1 MRISLSELEQAR
13 RDPRAYVR
21 QREGRGGGFFFKS
34 GYATLQRAVF
44 RFHQSKGNL
53 EEAKKYLQE
62 SYERQFKH
70 RQKLE
75 GYIEQ
80 LERYTLEFAN
90 RGNRVFKVR
99 DRLVIPVPEELANQ
113 VSVTGQIP
121 RLDFV
126 PSGGYNVWLF
136 AKQPVDW
143 RAELRLPLI
152 QAAYSKKL
160 TAGLNEVKVG
170 VYDFS
175 TATYTD
181 YSFDEQEVTEANH
194 ELVDL
199 LQQVT
204 AISSR
209 NTLGHI

>member
-21 QREGRGGGFFFKS
+21 EREGRGGRFFFKS

-53 EEAKKYLQE
+53 EEARKYLQE
-62 SYERQFKH
+62 SYETQFKH
-70 RQKLE
+70 KQKLD

-80 LERYTLEFAN
+80 LERYALGFAN

-99 DRLVIPVPEELANQ
+99 DRLVIPVPAELANQ

-126 PSGGYNVWLF
+126 SSCGYNVWLF
-136 AKQPVDW
+136 AKRPLDW

-160 TAGLNEVKVG
+160 TADLNEVKVG

-181 YSFDEQEVTEANH
+181 YRFDEQEIAEANR
-194 ELVDL
+194 EFVDL
-199 LQQVT
+199 LKQVT
-204 AISSR
+204 ALVSR
-209 NTLGHI
+209 STSGRI